1 MELIAGKKFK
11 LPVWEA
17 ALRTMRPGERARFR
31 CDAKVGRGRAGVG
44 RGFETPGGVACGF
57 GRRGLRLGGVVC
69 GFQGRGLRVGGVAWW
84 VRGRGLCRVH
94 TWRSPS
100 PGCEAGGVPVP
111 PVRSRPITATSTP
124 QHVVLYPL
132 VSKSLR
138 NIAAGKDP
146 LEGQRHCCS
155 IAQLHEHYS
164 LGYPDLD
171 ELQKN
176 PQPLIFDIE
185 VLKVRHPLGRGGWGP
200 QTPTLGGD
208 CGQEG
213 AGALPPPGGRLCSHD
228 GVPAGG
234 GTRLLP
240 AGPVGHDG

>member
-1 MELIAGKKFK
+1 MR
-11 LPVWEA
+11 LPGAW
-17 ALRTMRPGERARFR
+17 
-31 CDAKVGRGRAGVG
+31 RAG
-44 RGFETPGGVACGF
+44 
-57 GRRGLRLGGVVC
+57 LGGVVC
-69 GFQGRGLRVGGVAWW
+69 GWGAWCVGSRGGGLRVGGVAWW
-84 VRGRGLCRVH
+84 VRGRGLRRVH

>member
-1 MELIAGKKFK
+1 MSKS
-11 LPVWEA
+11 
-17 ALRTMRPGERARFR
+17 
-31 CDAKVGRGRAGVG
+31 GVS
-44 RGFETPGGVACGF
+44 
-57 GRRGLRLGGVVC
+57 RRV
-69 GFQGRGLRVGGVAWW
+69 
-84 VRGRGLCRVH
+84 
-94 TWRSPS
+94 PS
-100 PGCEAGGVPVP
+100 PPGPDSTPRAAPAHRRLP
-111 PVRSRPITATSTP
+111 PAP

-185 VLKVRHPLGRGGWGP
+185 VLKVRHLLAEGKALPALGE
-200 QTPTLGGD
+200 LGDGD
-208 CGQEG
+208 QHPIPGQEG
-213 AGALPPPGGRLCSHD
+213 AGALPSRRGAGRWRH
-228 GVPAGG
+228 PAPTSR
-234 GTRLLP
+234 TR
-240 AGPVGHDG
+240 GP

>member
-1 MELIAGKKFK
+1 M
-11 LPVWEA
+11 P
-17 ALRTMRPGERARFR
+17 R
-31 CDAKVGRGRAGVG
+31 GRGVC
-44 RGFETPGGVACGF
+44 PVGVACVPWAWLAAERAMPLAGDE
-57 GRRGLRLGGVVC
+57 GC
-69 GFQGRGLRVGGVAWW
+69 SVGAWPAPAP
-84 VRGRGLCRVH
+84 LC
-94 TWRSPS
+94 
-100 PGCEAGGVPVP
+100 CLVPVP
-111 PVRSRPITATSTP
+111 PSPTPVLSPCAP

-185 VLKVRHPLGRGGWGP
+185 VLKVRQPLRKPSPGLGVGQGWP
-200 QTPTLGGD
+200 QTT
-208 CGQEG
+208 
-213 AGALPPPGGRLCSHD
+213 
-228 GVPAGG
+228 
-234 GTRLLP
+234 
-240 AGPVGHDG
+240 